1 MAKHSPGVPS
11 YETKLPGLV
20 ERNEVGSAHDDGLV
34 GSIAEYLWAGRL
46 FSARRPINELKTKGS
61 SLSP

>member
-46 FSARRPINELKTKGS
+46 LTVRTETYQ
-61 SLSP
+61 